1 MAYVGVEVI
10 VKPRRYVAV
19 LLLML
24 LWRCVAGPEIYYVT
38 TKKET
43 EENGIKQMT
52 AKTVKES
59 DIKVRKTV
67 KAQQKENGEALA
79 LGRTRNPGSL
89 HGHRWPCR
97 LPGKL
102 LPYRIVHSSFT

>member
-38 TKKET
+38 ME
-43 EENGIKQMT
+43 
-52 AKTVKES
+52 
-59 DIKVRKTV
+59 
-67 KAQQKENGEALA
+67 KENE
-79 LGRTRNPGSL
+79 
-89 HGHRWPCR
+89 
-97 LPGKL
+97 
-102 LPYRIVHSSFT
+102 